1 MDIKCLFMDVDGTL
15 TDGKLYIGNEG
26 EVMKA
31 FSVKDGHGIKTLRD
45 EFKVIPVILTGRN
58 SKIVRKRCEE
68 LKIDNIRQNV
78 KDKVAEIKKYEKE
91 YPKGQFAFIGDDDND
106 LGAIEHVQA
115 LGGITACPADAS
127 NAVKKSVDYICR
139 CAGGQGAVREFIDYM
154 IDNKIITHR

>member
-15 TDGKLYIGNEG
+15 TDGKLYIGDEG

-31 FSVKDGHGIKTLRD
+31 FSVKDGHGIKMLRN
-45 EFKVIPVILTGRN
+45 EYGVIPVILTGRN

-68 LKIDNIRQNV
+68 LRIDHLRQNV

-91 YPKGQFAFIGDDDND
+91 YPKGLFAFIGDDDND
-106 LGAIEHVQA
+106 LGAIEYVHSQ
-115 LGGITACPADAS
+115 GGITACPVDAS
-127 NAVKKSVDYICR
+127 NAVKKCVDYICR

-154 IDNKIITHR
+154 ITSKIVTH